1 MNTETQ
7 IDRSSPPAPGPLRP
21 FRFPAI
27 VRFELS
33 NGLPVLFAASE
44 GFGVATMSVIMDAG
58 GVHDGRDKAGLASL
72 AADLLESGAGPRSA
86 VQIADEI
93 ERLGLQLGAAASWD
107 ATHVE
112 LTGLTSTMRAGAEVV
127 SDLVRRPAFPEAE
140 VERIRHEQLAGI
152 VQRRAEPRGLANEM
166 ATRFI
171 FSDDSPFALPLT
183 GTTDS
188 VEGLTRSD
196 VASFHA
202 SRFSPGTATV
212 VIAGDLSVDEAKRLA
227 EEGFGSWAGPSAP
240 PIEAEVAPRFEQ
252 TRVVLVD
259 RPGAVQSELRVGH
272 VGVERATPDFF
283 PIVVMNAIL
292 GGAFSSRLNM
302 SLRERHGFT
311 YGVTSSFIMRREP
324 GPFLISTAV
333 QTEVTAAALTEIF
346 NEMRRIR
353 EAPVRQ
359 NELVDARNYL
369 AGTFPLRLQTTDG
382 LASRLAE
389 IAIHDLPIDYFD
401 GYRDCVLRVTDE
413 EVLRAAREYV
423 DPERATVVI
432 VGDASVI
439 RSSIESLDL
448 GPVDVVDAEGNA

>member
-1 MNTETQ
+1 VKTEMQ

-21 FRFPAI
+21 FHFPAI
-27 VRFELS
+27 SRFELS

-44 GFGVATMSVIMDAG
+44 GFGVATMSVIVDAG
-58 GVHDGRDKAGLASL
+58 GVHDGRGKAGLAALS
-72 AADLLESGAGPRSA
+72 ADLLESGAGSRSA

-93 ERLGLQLGAAASWD
+93 ERLGLQLGAASSWD

-171 FSDDSPFALPLT
+171 FSDASPFALPLT
-183 GTTDS
+183 GTTES

-196 VASFHA
+196 VEEFHA
-202 SRFSPGTATV
+202 SRFSPWATTV
-212 VIAGDLSVDEAKRLA
+212 VIAGDLSVDEARRLA
-227 EEGFGSWAGPSAP
+227 EEGFGSWAGPAAPSAA
-240 PIEAEVAPRFEQ
+240 AEVAPRFEE
-252 TRVVLVD
+252 THIVLVD

-272 VGVERATPDFF
+272 VGVDRATPDYF

-324 GPFLISTAV
+324 GPFLVSTAV

-353 EAPVRQ
+353 EAPVRE
-359 NELVDARNYL
+359 NELVDARSYL
-369 AGTFPLRLQTTDG
+369 AGTFPLRLQTTGG

-401 GYRDCVLRVTDE
+401 GYRDCILRVTGD
-413 EVLRAAREYV
+413 EVLRAAREFIE
-423 DPERATVVI
+423 PERATVVI

-439 RSSIESLDL
+439 RPSIEALDL
-448 GPVDVVDAEGNA
+448 GPVDVVDASGNA